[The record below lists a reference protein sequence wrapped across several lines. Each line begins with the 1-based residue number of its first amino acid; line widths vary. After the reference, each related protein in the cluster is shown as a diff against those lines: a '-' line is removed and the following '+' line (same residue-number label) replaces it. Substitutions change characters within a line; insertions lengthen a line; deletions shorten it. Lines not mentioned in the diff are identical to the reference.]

1 MSASDV
7 KQAVHLIQKD
17 LSLDHES
24 LPESVASTDDLKNA
38 LVPVINY
45 LLNKDLNRLLNAL
58 YRIDISEKKVKEVLT
73 IAHPENMAPQLA
85 ELIVQ
90 REMQKVIT
98 RNKYRGHFL

>member
-1 MSASDV
+1 MSASEV

-24 LPESVASTDDLKNA
+24 LPESVASTDDLKKA
-38 LVPVINY
+38 LIPVINY

-73 IAHPENMAPQLA
+73 LEHPENMASCLA
-85 ELIVQ
+85 DLIVQ

-98 RNKYRGHFL
+98 RNKYKGYSL